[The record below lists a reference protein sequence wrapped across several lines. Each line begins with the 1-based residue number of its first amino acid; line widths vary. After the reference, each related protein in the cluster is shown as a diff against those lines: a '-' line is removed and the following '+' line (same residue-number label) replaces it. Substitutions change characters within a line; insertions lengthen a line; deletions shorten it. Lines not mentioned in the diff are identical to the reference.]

1 MRVFSIFTGLLLS
14 LSLQSQDIKIGE
26 IRNKIMV
33 GDLVGNRS
41 ITFGIKNVL
50 EEAVQD
56 QGVYLNP
63 NSKNVLELELLFF
76 DVQKN
81 STQIAVFGKNVDIY
95 QIVVRGIYTK
105 GDKKPK
111 VKVAKGTAKSIST
124 STLVIDQGGKFSQ
137 ANVSTAIKKVCVNLI
152 EQLKL

>member
-1 MRVFSIFTGLLLS
+1 MRVFSIIIGLLLS
-14 LSLQSQDIKIGE
+14 LSLYSQDIKIGE

-63 NSKNVLELELLFF
+63 NSENILELELLFF

-95 QIVVRGIYTK
+95 QIVVRGIYTQ

-111 VKVAKGTAKSIST
+111 VKVVKGTAKSIST

-137 ANVSTAIKKVCVNLI
+137 ANVSTAIKKVCVNLV
-152 EQLKL
+152 EKLKL

>member
-1 MRVFSIFTGLLLS
+1 
-14 LSLQSQDIKIGE
+14 
-26 IRNKIMV
+26 MV

-56 QGVYLNP
+56 QGLYLNP
-63 NSKNVLELELLFF
+63 DSKNILELELLFF

-81 STQIAVFGKNVDIY
+81 SLQMGVYGKNLEIY
-95 QIVVRGIYTK
+95 QLVARGIYYE

-111 VKVAKGTAKSIST
+111 VQVVKGTAKSIST
-124 STLVIDQGGKFSQ
+124 STLIIDQGGKFSQ
-137 ANVSTAIKKVCVNLI
+137 ANVSTAIKKLCVDLI
-152 EQLKL
+152 EKLKL